1 MGFGGSVAAMIASL
15 KNNKRDR
22 TTLYDKDKKGKNA
35 SGSSYGAF
43 VDHKKMSPEEFK
55 AFQQKLKEKK
65 KAETKRQLI
74 LFGVIVLVVVAFVSY
89 FLYFF
94 PTK

>member
-35 SGSSYGAF
+35 NGYAP
-43 VDHKKMSPEEFK
+43 KALLSP
-55 AFQQKLKEKK
+55 
-65 KAETKRQLI
+65 
-74 LFGVIVLVVVAFVSY
+74 
-89 FLYFF
+89 
-94 PTK
+94 